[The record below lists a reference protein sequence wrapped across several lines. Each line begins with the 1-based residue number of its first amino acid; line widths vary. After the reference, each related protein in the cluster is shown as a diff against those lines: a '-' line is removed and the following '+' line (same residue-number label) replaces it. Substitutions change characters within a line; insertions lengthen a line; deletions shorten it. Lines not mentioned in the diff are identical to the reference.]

1 MLRHGLAHVRL
12 TLARAPVRPA
22 WPSACHAPALA
33 RAHSTPAG
41 PPTPIPRH
49 RVVIVGAGFGG
60 MTTINALRGAPVDIT
75 LIDRS
80 NCHLFQ
86 PLLYQ
91 VGTCDLGTS
100 DIAWPIRHLVASRP
114 EITTLLGEVDSVDKN
129 ARLVHIKD
137 DADPIP
143 YDTLVLATGA
153 RDAFFGHDEWG
164 HIAPGLKTLRDATT
178 VRRRLL
184 VGFELAERVADP
196 ELRKSLM
203 TFTIIG
209 GGPTGVELAGAI
221 AQMAHRTLPHEF
233 RKIDTRD
240 ARIVLIE
247 AGTRVLSS
255 FPEDLSAY
263 AKRALEDLGVEVKLN
278 QPVSDLQVDRVVA
291 GNETIPCS
299 TIFWAAGVQASV
311 AHRWISAP
319 TDKAGRIQ
327 VEPDLSVPHHPEIF
341 AIGDTAAVHNA
352 DGSPVPGIAPAAKQM
367 GKYVGKLVRSRI
379 HGEPAPAPFRYVD
392 MGSLATIGK
401 NKAVISYKGF
411 KLRGW
416 IAWWMWGLAHIYF
429 LISVRSRLSVALNWL
444 WNFTRNF
451 RASRVITQD
460 PFQDFPKG
468 FPESV
473 SKHRHRENP

>member
-1 MLRHGLAHVRL
+1 MLRHAAAAARPPCVR
-12 TLARAPVRPA
+12 TVARPA
-22 WPSACHAPALA
+22 WPSAPRAAPWA
-33 RAHSTPAG
+33 RGLSTPADPLAPV
-41 PPTPIPRH
+41 PPH
-49 RVVIVGAGFGG
+49 RVVVVGAGFGG
-60 MTTINALRGAPVDIT
+60 MTTINTLRGAPVEIT

-91 VGTCDLGTS
+91 VGTCDLDTS

-114 EITTLLGEVDSVDKN
+114 EITTLLGEVDRVDKD
-129 ARLVHIKD
+129 ARLVHIQD

-164 HIAPGLKTLRDATT
+164 HIAPGLKTLQDATT

-184 VGFELAERVADP
+184 VGFELAERVTDP
-196 ELRKSLM
+196 ALRKSLM

-209 GGPTGVELAGAI
+209 GGPTGVELTGAI
-221 AQMAHRTLPHEF
+221 AQMAHRTLPREF

-240 ARIVLIE
+240 ARIVLVE
-247 AGTRVLSS
+247 AGPRVLSA

-263 AKRALEDLGVEVKLN
+263 AKQALEDLGVEVKLN
-278 QPVSDLQVDRVVA
+278 KPVSDLQVDHVRA
-291 GNETIPCS
+291 GDETIPCS
-299 TIFWAAGVQASV
+299 TVFWAAGVQASV
-311 AHRWISAP
+311 AHRWIAAP

-327 VEPDLSVPHHPEIF
+327 VAPDLSVPGHPEIF
-341 AIGDTAAVHNA
+341 AIGDTASVRNA

-367 GKYVGKLVRSRI
+367 GKYVGKLVRNRI
-379 HGEPAPAPFRYVD
+379 NGEPAPAPFRYVD

-401 NKAVISYKGF
+401 NKAVVSYKGY
-411 KLRGW
+411 KLKGW

-451 RASRVITQD
+451 RASRVISQD
-460 PFQDFPKG
+460 PFQDFPNA
-468 FPESV
+468 FPQSAL
-473 SKHRHRENP
+473 KRRKREGP